1 MFCKPITVLNNVSF
15 LQEYYQSLYYNR
27 FFRPPYW
34 RVLLPL
40 CHFRQLRSAGATSLL
55 QSTSSPSSHWR
66 VDWTHCSLS
75 VRPAVSTS
83 RRPSPPTHVEDF
95 TLFASGESGEP
106 DRAERAKRT
115 QRKWTTW
122 QTPTPTDVVAGRRS
136 RGRERESGKWLHCTC
151 RGRGKGALAPAVEPG
166 PAGRSERRPRR
177 GGRRH

>member
-1 MFCKPITVLNNVSF
+1 MFCKPITVLYNTS
-15 LQEYYQSLYYNR
+15 LHQEYYQSLHYNR

-40 CHFRQLRSAGATSLL
+40 CHFRQLSSAGATSLL
-55 QSTSSPSSHWR
+55 QLHR
-66 VDWTHCSLS
+66 LHHIGEWTHCSLS
-75 VRPAVSTS
+75 VRPAASAS

-136 RGRERESGKWLHCTC
+136 RGRERESDKWLHCTC
-151 RGRGKGALAPAVEPG
+151 RGTG
-166 PAGRSERRPRR
+166 AGRRTWPSRTVGETASTRRAAALMLYT
-177 GGRRH
+177 HS